1 MPSATSAEYLRN
13 YGVAN
18 SGAMAAW
25 TSGATGAGITVGVV
39 DSGVKLDQ
47 PDLAGRLS
55 SASTDIVSGRN
66 EPSGTDNHGTFVAGV
81 IGAGFNGFGT
91 VGVAYNSTILSVRA
105 DISECTDPTDT
116 VCFRSSDLA
125 RALDYAVA
133 NGARV
138 INLSIGGETPLS
150 SAFEAAMLRA
160 VNAGVVFAISSG
172 NEAGADPEYPGRYA
186 TDPRFAGA
194 VIVVGAHDLNNVI
207 ASFSN
212 RAGVSANGF
221 LSAAGVDIIS
231 GCDGATC
238 LRGSGTSFSAPA
250 VAGSLALLLE
260 AFPNLTG
267 RQAVDILLRTARDA
281 GDPGTDIVYGRG
293 LLDLA
298 RAFAPVGT
306 TSTPTAAGGVIRV
319 SQEPGA
325 FIGGAFGD
333 ALTST
338 PELQSIVR
346 DEYQRLFRV
355 DIGSVYPGAPK
366 RGLQAPSQLPTQSAD
381 LSFAM
386 PDGTTLN
393 LAAVTSAAEPEA
405 IVARISPFEAPWL
418 GAEPRR
424 EAMLSFN
431 AGRYGFAA
439 WQGAGGARSPFR
451 SGSSDAFASL
461 ANADHAIK
469 GGVTLGSLSFSAET
483 GGGDRTSLLRP
494 VVRDASTYTRA
505 ALAWRTARGGLDASI
520 GALDERMGPLGAY
533 LPLGSDLTLPTQTT
547 FYGLGGNYRLS
558 KTLSFS
564 AEAGMGRSELEGRFL
579 SLDKAA
585 VSSMWR
591 ASMTADC
598 RAWTRWC
605 SSLTWEVSQPL
616 RIESGSFS
624 AQLADVPLAYF
635 DETTFSTRRFS
646 ASPSGREID
655 FALRGVRQLG
665 DGSALRLEAI
675 AIRQEQHRRDADPS
689 LTLLAGWAR
698 RF

>member
-1 MPSATSAEYLRN
+1 VPSTTSSEYLRN

-18 SGAMAAW
+18 SGAISAW
-25 TSGATGAGITVGVV
+25 RTGATGAGITVGVV

-47 PDLAGRLS
+47 PDLSGRLS
-55 SASTDIVSGRN
+55 SASTDIVAGRN
-66 EPSGTDNHGTFVAGV
+66 DPSGTDIHGTFVAGV
-81 IGAGFNGFGT
+81 VGAGFNGFGT
-91 VGVAYNSTILSVRA
+91 VGVAYNSTILSIRA
-105 DISECTDPTDT
+105 DISDCTDPDDT

-138 INLSIGGETPLS
+138 INLSLGGE
-150 SAFEAAMLRA
+150 SALGSTFEAALQRA
-160 VNAGVVFAISSG
+160 VNAGVVFAIASG
-172 NEAGADPEYPGRYA
+172 NEAGANPEYPGRYA
-186 TDPRFAGA
+186 TDPRYAGA
-194 VIVVGAHDLNNVI
+194 VIVVGAHDQNNTI

-221 LSAAGVDIIS
+221 LSAAGVDIVS
-231 GCDGATC
+231 ACDATSC
-238 LRGSGTSFSAPA
+238 RRGSGTSFSAPA

-281 GDPGTDIVYGRG
+281 GDPGTDAVYGRG

-298 RAFAPVGT
+298 RAFAPVGA
-306 TSTPTAAGGVIRV
+306 TSTPSAAGGAFRIT
-319 SQEPGA
+319 QEPGA

-333 ALTST
+333 ALTGAAG
-338 PELQSIVR
+338 LQSIVR
-346 DEYQRLFRV
+346 DDYSRLFQV
-355 DIGSVYPGAPK
+355 NIGSVYPAAP
-366 RGLQAPSQLPTQSAD
+366 RRALVAPSQLPTQSAD
-381 LSFAM
+381 LSFAL
-386 PDGTTLN
+386 PDGGRLS
-393 LAAVTSAAEPEA
+393 LSAAAPVQEPET
-405 IVARISPFEAPWL
+405 ILARISPFEAPWL

-424 EAMLSFN
+424 EAMVSFS
-431 AGRYGFAA
+431 AGRYGFSA

-469 GGVTLGSLSFSAET
+469 GGVALGRLTFSAET

-494 VVRDASTYTRA
+494 VARDASSYTRA

-520 GALDERMGPLGAY
+520 GALDEKMGPLGAY
-533 LPLGSDLTLPTQTT
+533 LPLESDLTLPTQTT
-547 FYGLGGNYRLS
+547 FYGLGGDYRLS
-558 KTLSFS
+558 KGLWFS
-564 AEAGMGRSELEGRFL
+564 GEAGLGRSELEGRFL

-591 ASMTADC
+591 AALTADC
-598 RAWTRWC
+598 AGWARWC
-605 SSLTWEVSQPL
+605 SSLTWEISQPL

-624 AQLADVPLAYF
+624 ALLADVPLAYF

-675 AIRQEQHRRDADPS
+675 ATRQEQHRRDAEPS